1 MSTDDATADEVPFS
15 TLVIGRR
22 PWPSAVMA
30 MIALFA
36 SSLVVFGAIVAVT
49 LSGPT
54 LIRGADGVSILEW
67 APPLAVWQWLI
78 AGVIEFALI
87 GAAAAAWWGAWSL
100 WAGRDFP
107 ELSLPSP
114 RPFVIGGGVVMI
126 AATALALVTH
136 IQNWREWHTLVAQ
149 HPEWGESAQA
159 WQSPVGGAVALLIA
173 AEIVAG
179 YGFVRRRTSRRK
191 RALA

>member
-1 MSTDDATADEVPFS
+1 MSTDDATADEASTS
-15 TLVIGRR
+15 TLVIGLR
-22 PWPSAVMA
+22 PWLAAVVA
-30 MIALFA
+30 TVALFVTA
-36 SSLVVFGAIVAVT
+36 LVVVGAILAVA

-54 LIRGADGVSILEW
+54 LIRGAAGVSILEW

-87 GAAAAAWWGAWSL
+87 CTAAAAWWGAWSL

-107 ELSLPSP
+107 DLSLRSP
-114 RPFVIGGGVVMI
+114 RPFVLGGGVAMI
-126 AATALALVTH
+126 AATVLALVTH

-159 WQSPVGGAVALLIA
+159 SQIPVGGAVVLLMVSALVA
-173 AEIVAG
+173 AMILLP
-179 YGFVRRRTSRRK
+179 RRTSVS
-191 RALA
+191 